1 MNKKL
6 RCTVAA
12 LLLLSMG
19 LVHADSLDTLAQF
32 LKSTRSLRADFVQV
46 VAAPAKEGRP
56 AKPKTSSG
64 VFAFIRP
71 SVFRFDYSKPYVQNI
86 VADGQQLWLFD
97 ADLNQVTVRNQAQT
111 LGSTP
116 AALIA
121 SAQDLASLGKDFNL
135 KAAPSQEGLDW
146 VLATPKTQDTSLQ
159 TIRIGLRPDAGQV
172 LLSQLDI
179 TDAFGNRSVI
189 RFERVELN
197 PSNLT
202 LKQFIFVPPKGA
214 DVVRP

>member
-1 MNKKL
+1 MNKQ
-6 RCTVAA
+6 RGFTVAA
-12 LLLLSMG
+12 LFLLSMG

-121 SAQDLASLGKDFNL
+121 SAQDLGSLGKDFNL
-135 KAAPSQEGLDW
+135 KAAPSEEGLDW
-146 VLATPKTQDTSLQ
+146 VLATPKNQDTSLQ

-202 LKQFIFVPPKGA
+202 LKQFSFVPPKGA
-214 DVVRP
+214 DLVRP

>member
-6 RCTVAA
+6 GFTFAA
-12 LLLLSMG
+12 FLLLSMG

-135 KAAPSQEGLDW
+135 KAVPSEEGMDW

-159 TIRIGLRPDAGQV
+159 TIRIGLRPDPGQV
-172 LLSQLDI
+172 VLSQLDI
-179 TDAFGNRSVI
+179 TDAFGNRSLI

-202 LKQFIFVPPKGA
+202 LKQFNFVPPKGA

>member
-1 MNKKL
+1 MNNL
-6 RCTVAA
+6 FRLTLITALCFVVGVA
-12 LLLLSMG
+12 
-19 LVHADSLDTLAQF
+19 HADSMDSLSQF
-32 LKSTRSLRADFVQV
+32 LKSTRSWRADFVQV
-46 VAAPAKEGRP
+46 VTAPAKEGRP
-56 AKPKTSSG
+56 ARPKTSSG

-97 ADLNQVTVRNQAQT
+97 TDLNQVTVRNQAQT

-121 SAQDLASLGKDFNL
+121 SAQDIASLSKEFAL
-135 KAAPSQEGLDW
+135 KAAPSDEGLDW
-146 VLATPKTQDTSLQ
+146 VVATPKIKDAGLQ
-159 TIRIGLRPDAGQV
+159 SVRIGLRMDAGQA

-179 TDAFGNRSVI
+179 IDAFGNRSQI
-189 RFERVELN
+189 RFNRVEVN
-197 PSNLT
+197 PANLT
-202 LKQFIFVPPKGA
+202 MQFFTFVPPKGA

>member
-6 RCTVAA
+6 HCTVAA
-12 LLLLSMG
+12 LLLLNLG
-19 LVHADSLDTLAQF
+19 LSHADSLDTLAQF
-32 LKSTRSLRADFVQV
+32 LKTTRSLRADFVQV

-121 SAQDLASLGKDFNL
+121 SAQDLASLGKEFTL
-135 KAAPSQEGLDW
+135 KAAPSEDNIDW
-146 VLATPKTQDTSLQ
+146 VLATPKTKDTSLQ
-159 TIRIGLRPDAGQV
+159 TVRIGLRPDAGQV
-172 LLSQLDI
+172 VLSQLDI
-179 TDAFGNRSVI
+179 TDAFGNRSLI

-197 PSNLT
+197 PANLT
-202 LKQFIFVPPKGA
+202 LTQFSFVPPKGA